1 MAMSNPAAVVISAS
15 EMPEATIA
23 GEVALA
29 AAMESKARII
39 PKTVP
44 VNPIKV
50 DTAAM
55 VARAGR

>member
-1 MAMSNPAAVVISAS
+1 MSNPVAVVISAS
-15 EMPEATIA
+15 EMPEAIIA

-39 PKTVP
+39 PITVP

-50 DTAAM
+50 DTAAI
-55 VARAGR
+55 VAKTGR